1 MEKYIISISM
11 GGSVHEIEFTG
22 SIEEAK
28 KEADHAAS
36 LIFYEDGDTATLYKE
51 GRLIYFGR
59 PF

>member
-1 MEKYIISISM
+1 M